1 MDFTWCIQV
10 IDFLLLQQFFMM
22 CSSCPAGSHTC
33 AVLCLSPGQ
42 PCSASAWPHTEPISM
57 PSSIPVIQEGEWQF
71 SWNHAVWSSALLHK
85 VMLDL
90 ISFVVVSL
98 SLCFLLFFI
107 SLSIKQLLH
116 FYSVLW
122 KNEGWPAVCTLG
134 NWLCCLCYK
143 HFTPYHECSALM
155 PELLLLPRKAGN
167 AESSANCSFILL
179 DLKSIKRSHS
189 RYSTCC
195 FLGSAH
201 CHRLSYKFHKWECLY
216 Q

>member
-1 MDFTWCIQV
+1 MYSSYWFSAFAAVLHDVQQLPCWVTHLCSAVLVTWAAMLSICLASHWAYKHAI
-10 IDFLLLQQFFMM
+10 F
-22 CSSCPAGSHTC
+22 HTC
-33 AVLCLSPGQ
+33 DSGRRVAVLLKSCCVIVSFTSQGD
-42 PCSASAWPHTEPISM
+42 AWPDFFYCCVLEL
-57 PSSIPVIQEGEWQF
+57 VF
-71 SWNHAVWSSALLHK
+71 SAFFYFPFHK
-85 VMLDL
+85 TT
-90 ISFVVVSL
+90 FT
-98 SLCFLLFFI
+98 LLFRALKKRRVT
-107 SLSIKQLLH
+107 SCMH
-116 FYSVLW
+116 
-122 KNEGWPAVCTLG
+122 PPLG